1 MLLFLKKCYF
11 TLTGFV
17 IEFFFVILELP
28 NPECAFNDCLLTS
41 TSLLTTT
48 VRTLLAFLANKNQ
61 VATDWSFRGAVNR
74 RAALSTHSLNLN
86 TCTSAVG
93 IVSST
98 YRIATEPARAR
109 VSLATACARRRAPIW
124 MITLVSAR
132 KVSAESTAR
141 LRLTCAR

>member
-28 NPECAFNDCLLTS
+28 NPECAFNDCLLTT

-48 VRTLLAFLANKNQ
+48 IRTLLAFLANKNQ

-109 VSLATACARRRAPIW
+109 VSLATACARRRAPI
-124 MITLVSAR
+124 
-132 KVSAESTAR
+132 
-141 LRLTCAR
+141 